1 MKIIIFNKDNKP
13 RLNNILDWLI
23 YMIGYALI
31 LLIVSRMFTTVY
43 VDVSYYGV
51 YGLLASVIIYLLNKT
66 IKPIL
71 FYLTIPITGLTMG
84 LFYPCL
90 NVLILKLTDFILGP
104 HFETHGIITL
114 FFTAILISLMNVL
127 LDELI
132 IKPILK
138 RSDNK

>member
-51 YGLLASVIIYLLNKT
+51 YGLLASVIIYLLNKN
-66 IKPIL
+66 
-71 FYLTIPITGLTMG
+71 Y
-84 LFYPCL
+84 
-90 NVLILKLTDFILGP
+90 
-104 HFETHGIITL
+104 
-114 FFTAILISLMNVL
+114 
-127 LDELI
+127 
-132 IKPILK
+132 
-138 RSDNK
+138 